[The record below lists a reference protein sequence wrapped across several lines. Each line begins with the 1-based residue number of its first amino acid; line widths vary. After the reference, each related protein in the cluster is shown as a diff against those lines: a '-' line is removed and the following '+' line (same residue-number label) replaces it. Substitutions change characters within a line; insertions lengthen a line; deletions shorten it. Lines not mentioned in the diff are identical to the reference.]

1 MTILITGAAGFI
13 GFHVAKQLLANE
25 TTVVG
30 IDNFNNYYDVSL
42 KEQRWSLLET
52 SEHFKG
58 IRCDISDLESLKRI
72 FNNNKPIQVI
82 HLAAQ
87 AGVRHGIE
95 NPHQFGR
102 SNLIGMLNILETC
115 RHYNI
120 KQMVY
125 ASSSSIYGANKKLP
139 FSEKDKSDQPLSL
152 YAATKSANE
161 LMAHSYSHLYRFQSI
176 GLRFFTVYGPWGRPD
191 MALFKFTKNISEG
204 TPITVFNKGNMAR
217 DFTYI
222 DDVVDGISKI
232 LDHQKSAK
240 SFKGT
245 LSTERQEWLHQ
256 IFNIG
261 SGKSTNI
268 SAFIQLIETTLN
280 KRAIIEYAEIQKGDV
295 EKTWCDISKISEI
308 TDYKPQVSLE
318 EGIVR
323 FVQWYLKYQVN
334 NT

>member
-176 GLRFFTVYGPWGRPD
+176 GL
-191 MALFKFTKNISEG
+191 
-204 TPITVFNKGNMAR
+204 
-217 DFTYI
+217 
-222 DDVVDGISKI
+222 
-232 LDHQKSAK
+232 
-240 SFKGT
+240 
-245 LSTERQEWLHQ
+245 
-256 IFNIG
+256 
-261 SGKSTNI
+261 
-268 SAFIQLIETTLN
+268 
-280 KRAIIEYAEIQKGDV
+280 KR
-295 EKTWCDISKISEI
+295 
-308 TDYKPQVSLE
+308 
-318 EGIVR
+318 
-323 FVQWYLKYQVN
+323 N
-334 NT
+334 